1 VEPHFGELLF
11 RRFDSK
17 IAPQDNE
24 CARHVRAQLREGA
37 PTSQSNETKGSFAI
51 ASVARHASRPF
62 CRADSATGWGFEK
75 CRPLSS
81 FDAHSGFLVCAASAL
96 RSVALICPFFHTTR
110 RGISPAR
117 GNKRTV
123 TKEPSA
129 AADNTHETIPFTDRF
144 LAAMPLPIV
153 IADDS
158 LLARK
163 VLTKA
168 LPPDWDV
175 EIAYASN
182 GREALALYRAGKA
195 SVMFLDLTMP
205 DMTGYQ
211 VLEALQHEDLN
222 TFVIVVSAD
231 IQPMAQERV
240 RTLGAIAFIP
250 KPVTPEAV
258 LPILKEYGLYA

>member
-1 VEPHFGELLF
+1 MRAHGF
-11 RRFDSK
+11 RHTRL
-17 IAPQDNE
+17 A
-24 CARHVRAQLREGA
+24 VRAPR
-37 PTSQSNETKGSFAI
+37 SFASFI
-51 ASVARHASRPF
+51 LASFSPF
-62 CRADSATGWGFEK
+62 ER
-75 CRPLSS
+75 
-81 FDAHSGFLVCAASAL
+81 
-96 RSVALICPFFHTTR
+96 RS
-110 RGISPAR
+110 
-117 GNKRTV
+117 
-123 TKEPSA
+123 
-129 AADNTHETIPFTDRF
+129 TDRT
-144 LAAMPLPIV
+144 LKKSPLPAVNAQELIPLTDPPMPLPIV

-175 EIAYASN
+175 DVSYATN
-182 GREALALYRAGKA
+182 GREALGLYREGKA

-231 IQPMAQERV
+231 VQPMAQSRV
-240 RTLGAIAFIP
+240 RALGAVAFIA

-258 LPILKEYGLYA
+258 LPILKEYGVYV

>member
-1 VEPHFGELLF
+1 MRAHGF
-11 RRFDSK
+11 RQQRLT
-17 IAPQDNE
+17 
-24 CARHVRAQLREGA
+24 ARSPR
-37 PTSQSNETKGSFAI
+37 SFASCI
-51 ASVARHASRPF
+51 LASFNLLYR
-62 CRADSATGWGFEK
+62 
-75 CRPLSS
+75 
-81 FDAHSGFLVCAASAL
+81 
-96 RSVALICPFFHTTR
+96 RS
-110 RGISPAR
+110 
-117 GNKRTV
+117 
-123 TKEPSA
+123 
-129 AADNTHETIPFTDRF
+129 TDRA
-144 LAAMPLPIV
+144 LKKPTLSAVNPYELILLTDPPMSLPIV

-175 EIAYASN
+175 DVSYATN
-182 GREALALYRAGKA
+182 GREALGLYREGKA

-231 IQPMAQERV
+231 VQPMAQSRV
-240 RTLGAIAFIP
+240 RALGAAAFIA

-258 LPILKEYGLYA
+258 LPILKEYGLYV